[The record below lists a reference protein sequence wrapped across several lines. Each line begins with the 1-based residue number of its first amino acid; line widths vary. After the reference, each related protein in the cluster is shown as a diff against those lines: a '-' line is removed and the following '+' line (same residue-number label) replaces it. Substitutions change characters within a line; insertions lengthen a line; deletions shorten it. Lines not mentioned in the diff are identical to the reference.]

1 MGFFKKINS
10 PFKNIAPKEAEAPVN
25 VLANGLLDKKD
36 IEDPTG
42 KFCGPVHVG
51 MENKSYAQRRNVI
64 YNPSEYDLPLI
75 ANAVQLDGILRRAV
89 NIYVEQI
96 LKNGFEITSQNDKI
110 QQHVARRM
118 KEIEY
123 FTGTS
128 KYELLS
134 QISTQLVTYGNAY
147 VIKVRENKTSKFGKS
162 YRLYGRENYPIV
174 GLFVADATT
183 MEVGL
188 NDKGDVTTYKQRLR
202 GESTEW
208 DERDVIHFTYNKIP
222 GTLTGQSHLIPVLDD
237 VRALRKLEE
246 EIEILGFQYSIP
258 LYLYKVGNKDIPPA
272 PGEVAEVSTTI
283 ANMPSYGMLV
293 IPGHHDVTVPANSN
307 NVMDIIKYVEHFKSR
322 IYGGLGVSPV
332 AMGQSDTSNRNTAQV
347 SDVAMQTITK
357 SYQQIIKN
365 KYELDLFRELMLDGG
380 YKNIDDEIE
389 FRFPEIDVET
399 QIKKETHIIAK
410 WQNNMITRTEAR
422 NEMDYENAI
431 NDKDTFL
438 RLIDI
443 PKIEAQQK
451 IQMDIAE
458 LNAETALETAKMSND
473 NSVKLAKMKPA
484 PSAGGEKAPGAP
496 AALPKPGAGG
506 HSVTTVKHKVVGPPK
521 ATKSTSNKVAPANQH
536 GKATRPK
543 YVKNSNENIFSG
555 LTIFN
560 KSDFASTLKN
570 DVLDYLKEEL
580 DYTINKLSTF
590 YHKPVFSYDSLL
602 SDKYF
607 SGLSLILEDK
617 VVRASR
623 YLDDSEKLD
632 MFSYQ
637 TKEFIDEQINKVH
650 NLAKILMYKH
660 LGIETILITSDNC
673 DKHAD
678 TTIDI
683 KNLDYSKI
691 PPFGYQ
697 CNCDVDEENLNDE
710 QN

>member
-1 MGFFKKINS
+1 MNFFKKVSS
-10 PFKNIAPKEAEAPVN
+10 PFKNISVRDNKPPTL
-25 VLANGLLDKKD
+25 LANGLMDKKD

-42 KFCGPVHVG
+42 KFCGPVHIG
-51 MENKSYAQRRNVI
+51 MENKNNYVQRRNVY
-64 YNPSEYDLPLI
+64 YNPSEYDLPML

-96 LKNGFEITSQNDKI
+96 LKNGFEINSQNDKI
-110 QQHVARRM
+110 QQHVSRRM

-123 FTGTS
+123 FTGIS
-128 KYELLS
+128 RYELLS
-134 QISTQLVTYGNAY
+134 QICTQLVTYGNAY
-147 VIKVRENKTSKFGKS
+147 VIKSRANKTSKFGKS

-174 GLFVADATT
+174 GLFVADAST

-202 GESTEW
+202 GESSEW
-208 DERDVIHFTYNKIP
+208 DERDVIHLTYNKIP

-258 LYLYKVGNKDIPPA
+258 LYLYKVGTKDVPPA
-272 PGEVAEVSTTI
+272 PGEVDEVSRAI

-293 IPGHHDVTVPANSN
+293 IPGHHDVTIPANAN

-357 SYQQIIKN
+357 SYQQIVRN
-365 KYELDLFRELMLDGG
+365 KFELDLFREFLLDGG
-380 YKNIDDEIE
+380 YKSIDDEIE
-389 FRFPEIDVET
+389 FKFPEIDVET
-399 QIKKETHIIAK
+399 QVKIETHIISK
-410 WQNNMITRTEAR
+410 WQNNIITRTEAR
-422 NEMDYENAI
+422 NEMDYENSI
-431 NDKDTFL
+431 KDTDTFL
-438 RLIDI
+438 RLVDI
-443 PKIEAQQK
+443 PKIEAQHQG
-451 IQMDIAE
+451 QMNIAQ
-458 LNAETALETAKMSND
+458 LNADTTLETAKMSAD
-473 NSVKLAKMKPA
+473 NQVKLAKLKPA

-521 ATKSTSNKVAPANQH
+521 LARATSNKVAPANQH

-543 YVKNSNENIFSG
+543 YVKNSTDSIFDG

-560 KSDFASTLKN
+560 QTDFASNLN
-570 DVLDYLKEEL
+570 ISVINYLKDEL
-580 DYTINKLSTF
+580 DYTIDRLNAF
-590 YHKPVFSYDSLL
+590 YHKEIKDYDTTAA
-602 SDKYF
+602 DKYF

-617 VVRASR
+617 VHRASK
-623 YLDDSEKLD
+623 YLDDSQKLD
-632 MFSYQ
+632 TYGQQ
-637 TKEFIDEQINKVH
+637 TKQFIDEQTNKIH
-650 NLAKILMYKH
+650 NLAKILMYKG
-660 LGIETILITSDNC
+660 LGIETILITSANC
-673 DKHAD
+673 EKHAD
-678 TTIDI
+678 TTFDI
-683 KNLDYSKI
+683 SNLDYSKI

-697 CNCDVDEENLNDE
+697 CKCDIDEEKLNND
-710 QN
+710 Q